1 MTDEENPNISILLV
15 SNSKLLKNKFIES
28 ISNDLNN
35 FSLMIKNFESN
46 KSGADKVTLQCFVCD
61 YTVEHENDMIDFDTN
76 YVQLIDGTDKHLIN
90 TLIQKTA
97 SDEKNNFK
105 FHVNG
110 IVYLFDESNS
120 DTFAYVQSIHN
131 ELKKSFG
138 DFVLNDGNLACIL
151 CNMINAANLNGLR
164 SSQDDALRIISLVN
178 GFLDDFNNIQYVS
191 QPFEE
196 TITGTRPAIEDD
208 NQNKLSMGF
217 NSLISRIVSFLS
229 TSSKQ
234 VDENGLNIR
243 SYSNSIKSADMNN
256 HNNNDVSKNS
266 VFQKGNYEGDMFFNN
281 RNGKITC
288 C

>member
-1 MTDEENPNISILLV
+1 
-15 SNSKLLKNKFIES
+15 
-28 ISNDLNN
+28 
-35 FSLMIKNFESN
+35 MIKNYDGN
-46 KSGADKVTLQCFVCD
+46 KSGADKISLQCFVCD

-90 TLIQKTA
+90 TLIQNTVSSEERNHSK
-97 SDEKNNFK
+97 FK
-105 FHVNG
+105 ING

-131 ELKKSFG
+131 ELKKNFA
-138 DFVLNDGNLACIL
+138 DFVLNDGSLACIL

-178 GFLDDFNNIQYVS
+178 GFLDEFNNIQYIS

-208 NQNKLSMGF
+208 DQNKLSTGF
-217 NSLISRIVSFLS
+217 NSLISRIISFTS

-234 VDENGLNIR
+234 NDENGLNIR
-243 SYSNSIKSADMNN
+243 SYSNSIKSVDLNN
-256 HNNNDVSKNS
+256 PNNNEMSKNS

-281 RNGKITC
+281 RNGN
-288 C
+288 